1 MLILNKLMILISVI
15 SWILCILA
23 PMRKSN
29 EFQKYPLIQK
39 ILKPHAVY
47 GIVFLIA
54 SLIHGILSGNQPGM
68 VTGKLAWLFLLLL
81 LIVSGLK
88 RRMNKSVWI
97 IVHRVGAVFLCLLI
111 VIHMVHA
118 MIW

>member
-15 SWILCILA
+15 SWILCILV

-29 EFQKYPLIQK
+29 KFQQYPLIQK
-39 ILKPHAVY
+39 ILRPHAVY

-68 VTGKLAWLFLLLL
+68 VTGKLAWLFLLIL
-81 LIVSGLK
+81 LIISGLK
-88 RRMNKSVWI
+88 GCLKNNIWI
-97 IVHRVGAVFLCLLI
+97 LIHRVGSILLCLLI
-111 VIHMVHA
+111 VIHIIHA